1 MKQISTKQTVLLVA
15 FLVVMWGINWPLSKT
30 ALQYTPP
37 ILFAGIRTLLGGLAL
52 LIIALP
58 RLKSLRFRE
67 NWYIYLIS
75 CLLNIVLFYGLQTV
89 GLGYLPAGLFSAIV
103 FLQPVLLGIMAWLW
117 LGESMHGL
125 KIVGLVLGVVGVAVI
140 SLGSLAGVSSPI
152 GIVLALGT
160 SFAWAIGT
168 VYVKKAAQHI
178 EPLWLVTV
186 QLIVGGLFMTGIGTG
201 VERWSAIHWTGA
213 FIWLLLVIALLVIAA
228 GWLVYFT
235 LIGSGEATKV
245 GSFTFLI
252 PLISALVSA
261 VFLHERVTISL
272 ILGLLLI
279 LASIYFVNRPRPASR
294 SKSAPTA

>member
-1 MKQISTKQTVLLVA
+1 
-15 FLVVMWGINWPLSKT
+15 
-30 ALQYTPP
+30 
-37 ILFAGIRTLLGGLAL
+37 
-52 LIIALP
+52 
-58 RLKSLRFRE
+58 
-67 NWYIYLIS
+67 
-75 CLLNIVLFYGLQTV
+75 
-89 GLGYLPAGLFSAIV
+89 
-103 FLQPVLLGIMAWLW
+103 
-117 LGESMHGL
+117 
-125 KIVGLVLGVVGVAVI
+125 
-140 SLGSLAGVSSPI
+140 
-152 GIVLALGT
+152 
-160 SFAWAIGT
+160 
-168 VYVKKAAQHI
+168 
-178 EPLWLVTV
+178 
-186 QLIVGGLFMTGIGTG
+186 MTGIGTG